1 MFKIRTLLT
10 LATGAAAAYFLDPQ
24 NGARRR
30 AEALRRIQGDV
41 APQARG
47 VVKKVTEAAPQITTL
62 PNNRARATPEPAP
75 GAPPPITES

>member
-10 LATGAAAAYFLDPQ
+10 LATGAAVAYFLDPQ

-47 VVKKVTEAAPQITTL
+47 VVKKVAKSAPQITTL
-62 PNNRARATPEPAP
+62 PNKARTTPEPAP
-75 GAPPPITES
+75 GVPPAISES